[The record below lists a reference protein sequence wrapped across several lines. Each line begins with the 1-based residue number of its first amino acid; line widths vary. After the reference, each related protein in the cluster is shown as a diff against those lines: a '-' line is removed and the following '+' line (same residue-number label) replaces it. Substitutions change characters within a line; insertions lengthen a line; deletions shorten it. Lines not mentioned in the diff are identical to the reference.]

1 MDLLGF
7 VIAIVKALIVLVL
20 MLSTIPI
27 LVWSERKLSAWMQ
40 DRVGPNRVGPA
51 GLLQPLADVVKFLFK
66 EEVMPQGAEK
76 WLFVAAPVLTLV
88 PALLAFAAIP
98 IGDPIHLFGREVTLQ
113 LANVNVGILFVFA
126 VGSLGAYGIVFGA
139 WASNNKFSL
148 LGGLRAAA
156 QLVSYEVS
164 LGLSIVG
171 VLMLTGSLRLGDV
184 VDAQAGTFFG
194 FVPRWNLFAQ
204 PIGFLIFTVAAFAE
218 TNRAPFD
225 LAEAEQELVAGY
237 HTEYSS
243 MKFALF
249 FMAEYAHMI
258 TVSALLTCLFLGGW
272 KVPGL
277 EHIGLGPF
285 LFGVVQTLAFA
296 MKAGFVL
303 FFFQWVRWTLPR
315 FRYDQLMTLGWKV
328 FFPLGVANVM
338 LTGVLLLGSR

>member
-7 VIAIVKALIVLVL
+7 VIVFLKAVVVLVVL
-20 MLSTIPI
+20 LSTIPI
-27 LVWSERKLSAWMQ
+27 LVWSERKISAWMQ

-51 GLLQPLADVVKFLFK
+51 GLLQPFADVLKFLFK

-76 WLFVAAPVLTLV
+76 WLYMAAPVLTLV
-88 PALLAFAAIP
+88 PAVLTFAAIP
-98 IGDPIHLFGREVTLQ
+98 FGDSIHLFGREVPLQ
-113 LANVNVGILFVFA
+113 VADVNVGILFVFA
-126 VGSLGAYGIVFGA
+126 VGSLGAYGVVFGA

-164 LGLSIVG
+164 LGLSVIG
-171 VLMLTGSLRLGDV
+171 VLMLCGSLRLEDV
-184 VDAQAGTFFG
+184 VNAQAGSFLG
-194 FVPRWNLFAQ
+194 FIPRWNLFAQ
-204 PIGFLIFTVAAFAE
+204 PIGFLIFMVAGFAE

-258 TVSALLTCLFLGGW
+258 TAAALVTCLFLGGW

-277 EHIGLGPF
+277 SHLGLGPF
-285 LFGVVQTLAFA
+285 AMGVIQTLAFA
-296 MKAGFVL
+296 FKAGLVL
-303 FFFQWVRWTLPR
+303 FFYQWVRWTLPR
-315 FRYDQLMTLGWKV
+315 FRYDQLMRLGWKV
-328 FFPLGVANVM
+328 FFPLGIANVL
-338 LTGVLLLGSR
+338 LTGVLLLSGR